1 MSLSRR
7 EFLGGAA
14 AFAALPKFA
23 EAAGHYRLEVSDER
37 VVVVFYADDSTVS
50 TRTFMLAENKK
61 NKVVTH
67 YDRF

>member
-1 MSLSRR
+1 M
-7 EFLGGAA
+7 
-14 AFAALPKFA
+14 PKFA

-67 YDRF
+67 YDSF